1 MPSKSSFNLVFKKKN
16 LMTYLC
22 SLGIKGTKAYRKPSW
37 VTQMEELREQL
48 QGKCTADSLDAC
60 CVYSPETRLDEN
72 YGDDTVVRYGTYFA
86 DYDVNS
92 AFYLSPIQE
101 HSEPN
106 SSDGGSDRVRSLS
119 CQEVSSSS
127 ADIEDPTG
135 RSQTYPRTHAD
146 ESVARYNR
154 RKYTGHPLEPREID
168 PEMFFQLHTADSQD
182 ELQEFLLLES
192 QCMSTDGGLHAAFVD
207 KKPRK

>member
-1 MPSKSSFNLVFKKKN
+1 MLLSI
-16 LMTYLC
+16 
-22 SLGIKGTKAYRKPSW
+22 GIKGTKAYRKPSW

-48 QGKCTADSLDAC
+48 QGKCTAGSLDAC
-60 CVYSPETRLDEN
+60 CVHGLATQSDN
-72 YGDDTVVRYGTYFA
+72 DDDDDDHPVVRHGTYFA

-92 AFYLSPIQE
+92 AFYLSPILE
-101 HSEPN
+101 HSEPT

-119 CQEVSSSS
+119 CQELVSAATP
-127 ADIEDPTG
+127 ADADDPTG

-146 ESVARYNR
+146 ESVAAYNR
-154 RKYTGHPLEPREID
+154 RKFTGGHHHLLEPREID

-192 QCMSTDGGLHAAFVD
+192 QCMSTDGGGGGGLHAAFVD
-207 KKPRK
+207 DKPRK